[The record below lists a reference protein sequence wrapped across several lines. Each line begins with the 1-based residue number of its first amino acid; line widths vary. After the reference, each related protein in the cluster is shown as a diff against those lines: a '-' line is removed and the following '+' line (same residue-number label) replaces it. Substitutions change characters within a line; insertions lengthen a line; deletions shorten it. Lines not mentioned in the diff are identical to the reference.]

1 MTQTP
6 TFKPDG
12 RKRPRMKPPQRI
24 GKRPVVAYLDPEDY
38 RLLYE
43 AALTANTSLQEVLR
57 TMIRASGGR
66 AQP

>member
-6 TFKPDG
+6 KPDG

-43 AALTANTSLQEVLR
+43 AALVANTSLQEVLR
-57 TMIRASGGR
+57 ALIRNHGGGT
-66 AQP
+66 QP